1 MTREAQSRI
10 EQLAEERA
18 QTKQQVDE
26 MKYSGAGGQSSRQE
40 VEACE
45 KKLAEATAAQER
57 VKTRHGRMTK
67 VFVDIRAG
75 IEHMS
80 DKLEPVKLDQP
91 AVPVSDD
98 TIVDVMYQCEAKL
111 VKMFGVV
118 GEMDEEQQ
126 PPPSPEMPSRGS
138 TR

>member
-1 MTREAQSRI
+1 
-10 EQLAEERA
+10 
-18 QTKQQVDE
+18 

-45 KKLAEATAAQER
+45 KKLGEANAAQER

-91 AVPVSDD
+91 A
-98 TIVDVMYQCEAKL
+98 YRLQCSHCFHAVWK
-111 VKMFGVV
+111 
-118 GEMDEEQQ
+118 Q
-126 PPPSPEMPSRGS
+126 SSGS
-138 TR
+138 M

>member
-1 MTREAQSRI
+1 MVTAAIASCALR
-10 EQLAEERA
+10 RA
-18 QTKQQVDE
+18 WQ
-26 MKYSGAGGQSSRQE
+26 

-45 KKLAEATAAQER
+45 KKLAEASTSQDR
-57 VKTRHGRMTK
+57 VKTRHGRLTK

-98 TIVDVMYQCEAKL
+98 TIVDVMYQCESKL
-111 VKMFGVV
+111 LKMCSARPGAFFRSK
-118 GEMDEEQQ
+118 EKLEFTICSPDSW
-126 PPPSPEMPSRGS
+126 PSDLSS
-138 TR
+138 S